1 MVDQITAEAGRPQFI
16 VSPKSKSTAL
26 MLSWLI
32 GWLGADRFYLGD
44 VGLGIL
50 KLLTFGGCGIWSL
63 IDAILLTVG
72 SWNKD
77 VNGHYLIDRE
87 TVQLV
92 RMGNL
97 RDPYGNPV

>member
-1 MVDQITAEAGRPQFI
+1 MVDQISYEAGRPQFI
-16 VSPKSKSTAL
+16 ASAKSKSTAL
-26 MLSWLI
+26 ILSWLL

-72 SWNKD
+72 TWDKD
-77 VNGHYLIDRE
+77 ANGHYLIDRE
-87 TVQLV
+87 TLRLV
-92 RMGNL
+92 RSANL
-97 RDPYGNPV
+97 RDQFGNAV

>member
-1 MVDQITAEAGRPQFI
+1 MVDQISYEAGRPQLI
-16 VSPKSKSTAL
+16 ASSKSKSTAL
-26 MLSWLI
+26 ILSWLL

-72 SWNKD
+72 SWDKD
-77 VNGHYLIDRE
+77 SNGHYLIDRE
-87 TVQLV
+87 TLRLV
-92 RMGNL
+92 RSANL
-97 RDPYGNPV
+97 RDPFGNAL

>member
-1 MVDQITAEAGRPQFI
+1 MADQITHEAGRTQYI
-16 VSPKSKSTAL
+16 VSLKSKSTAL
-26 MLSWLI
+26 LLSWII

-50 KLLTFGGCGIWSL
+50 KLLTLGGCGIWSL

-72 SWNKD
+72 SWDKD
-77 VNGHYLIDRE
+77 ANGHYLVDRE
-87 TVQLV
+87 TLRLV

-97 RDPYGNPV
+97 RDPFGNAM